1 MLSTNQKIR
10 IILVAS
16 LAAVIGTPL
25 AMIAAIYVALSPAH
39 TAQYLLYM
47 GTPIKDYAKVDF
59 VKLGLKAESL
69 KIPTANGQSF
79 RGFYFAKKDAPYVLL
94 VSHGQGA
101 LIYHLG
107 MVKPALENNCS
118 IMLYDY
124 RGYGASGGT
133 ASTGNMMEDGLAAY
147 DYLVAV
153 KKIAPERIILTGT
166 SLGTGIAAEV
176 GTKRSCAAV
185 LLISPYTTITRAAI
199 DALPLCKIYPSWL
212 YPKPELA
219 CLPLVQK
226 NHQVPIFLIHGAKD
240 PRISIN
246 NSRELKQ
253 AAGAN
258 CRLVELKDVQ
268 HNLTTEQLKHQ
279 IKALIKKLQNNN
291 AQVKTAEQALPPV
304 L

>member
-1 MLSTNQKIR
+1 MLSRNQKIR
-10 IILVAS
+10 ITLVTS
-16 LAAVIGTPL
+16 LAAVLSTPL
-25 AMIAAIYVALSPAH
+25 AMIAAIYVALSPAR

-47 GTPIKDYAKVDF
+47 GTPIKDYSKVDF
-59 VKLGLKAESL
+59 VKLGLKPESL

-101 LIYHLG
+101 LVYHIG
-107 MVKPALENNCS
+107 MVKPALDNNCS

-133 ASTGNMMEDGLAAY
+133 ASTGNMIQDGLAAY
-147 DYLVAV
+147 DYLVGV

-176 GTKRSCAAV
+176 ARKRHCAAV
-185 LLISPYTTITRAAI
+185 LLISPYTSITRAAI
-199 DALPLCKIYPSWL
+199 DALPVCKIYPSWL

-226 NHQVPIFLIHGAKD
+226 NHQVPIFLIHGVKD
-240 PRISIN
+240 PRISIK

-258 CRLVELKDVQ
+258 CHLVELKDVE
-268 HNLTTEQLKHQ
+268 HNLTTEQLKRQ
-279 IKALIKKLQNNN
+279 LKDLIENLQNNN
-291 AQVKTAEQALPPV
+291 AQIKAAQRPFRQV